1 MDYYSNIFSFQD
13 QNHVDVW
20 ANTRITFYTSCS
32 NRIDIPSNAPCRTS
46 SLQSSTIDPIPT
58 TSLSSAQSATQT
70 TLLFSSTPSPSP
82 TPSSG
87 TPSLSSTL
95 DTSTVISTAE
105 LPSSTSIT
113 QHDSSSNIPS
123 SSTAAIHDH
132 ITPSSTD
139 QQLSTTAENP
149 TSTKFTSITADFSV
163 FPSPSV
169 STDYSS
175 SSDQQQQLTIS
186 KIYHLTSQFLPTVT
200 MDTISSSESRLFPNS
215 SESAVVASTTEKFAP
230 SHISSS
236 QTSVTTS
243 THASLPFEAPTPTDS
258 MMCVEELGIWNEMLA
273 CKKSEI
279 LSCPNNSKL
288 ANG

>member
-1 MDYYSNIFSFQD
+1 MDYYSNIFRFQD

-20 ANTRITFYTSCS
+20 PNTRITFYTSCS

-58 TSLSSAQSATQT
+58 TSSLSLAQSVTQT
-70 TLLFSSTPSPSP
+70 TLLFSSTHSPSP

-105 LPSSTSIT
+105 LSSSTSIT

-123 SSTAAIHDH
+123 TAAIHYH
-132 ITPSSTD
+132 ITPSSTN

-149 TSTKFTSITADFSV
+149 TSTKFTSITAV

-175 SSDQQQQLTIS
+175 SIDQQQQLTIS

-215 SESAVVASTTEKFAP
+215 SESAVVASTTEQFAP

-243 THASLPFEAPTPTDS
+243 THTSLPFETPTPTDSS
-258 MMCVEELGIWNEMLA
+258 MMCVEELSIWNKTLA

-279 LSCPNNSKL
+279 LRCPNNSLL